1 VMHVFSLAFV
11 LWSGATI
18 AMGLLTGFGAL
29 YVARLCL
36 GAGESLAYPCYS
48 RIFATEI
55 GQEHRGRANALL
67 DAGSKLGPALG
78 TFVGGL
84 ILVRTGWRFFFIA
97 LGLGSLVW
105 LVPWLSFI
113 RRSAAPRLNRE
124 QREGSVADLLRLRS
138 AWGTFLGHFC
148 GNYFWFFLLTWIPS
162 YLVKERGL
170 SIGKMANVIS
180 ISLVVVA
187 AATLSAGW
195 ISDRFIQRGVS
206 PSQVRK
212 SVVVSGLALSSIIL
226 PAAFVASTTICVLLL
241 MAACA
246 AFGSYTSNHWAI
258 TQTLAGPVMAG
269 RWTSIQNGIGSLSG
283 ILAPSLAGYIVQSS
297 GSSKL
302 AFVISAAIA
311 ATGAAMWGMV
321 VGPVEEVCW
330 TKQLEQI

>member
-1 VMHVFSLAFV
+1 
-11 LWSGATI
+11 
-18 AMGLLTGFGAL
+18 
-29 YVARLCL
+29 
-36 GAGESLAYPCYS
+36 
-48 RIFATEI
+48 
-55 GQEHRGRANALL
+55 
-67 DAGSKLGPALG
+67 
-78 TFVGGL
+78 
-84 ILVRTGWRFFFIA
+84 
-97 LGLGSLVW
+97 
-105 LVPWLSFI
+105 
-113 RRSAAPRLNRE
+113 
-124 QREGSVADLLRLRS
+124 
-138 AWGTFLGHFC
+138 
-148 GNYFWFFLLTWIPS
+148 
-162 YLVKERGL
+162 
-170 SIGKMANVIS
+170 MANVVS

-195 ISDRFIQRGVS
+195 ISDHFIQRGVL
-206 PSQVRK
+206 PSRVRK

-283 ILAPSLAGYIVQSS
+283 ILAPSLARYIVQSS
-297 GSSKL
+297 GFSKL